1 MNLQYLESCT
11 GRGVVDKQNLQRF
24 LQCYVGITLTSP
36 MSPVPCWVVAAG
48 WVVLLD
54 CCCATLWSPDLTRHR
69 CCDVTNHLPTHTT
82 RTRSREDERSR
93 NHTDIQKQFSS
104 YPNSFIISFV

>member
-1 MNLQYLESCT
+1 MNLQYLEFCT
-11 GRGVVDKQNLQRF
+11 GRGVVDKQNLPRF
-24 LQCYVGITLTSP
+24 LQCYVGITL

-82 RTRSREDERSR
+82 RSREDERSR

>member
-1 MNLQYLESCT
+1 
-11 GRGVVDKQNLQRF
+11 
-24 LQCYVGITLTSP
+24 

-82 RTRSREDERSR
+82 AAVKTSAAANIQIYRS
-93 NHTDIQKQFSS
+93 
-104 YPNSFIISFV
+104 SFPPTPTLS